1 MRRWI
6 GGILVIYWKY
16 LEAANADLSSSANQ
30 LAREFDKFDLVSK
43 NVAGYI
49 PTMGVD
55 FPGAA

>member
-1 MRRWI
+1 M

-30 LAREFDKFDLVSK
+30 LAREFDKFDIVSK